1 MKIAWLSDLHL
12 VVPGSDLPRGVD
24 PALRA
29 QMCLDDIRARHAD
42 ADRLIITGDLIQLR
56 HTGAYGL
63 LKELLED
70 MPMPTKLLVGNHDDR
85 AAFSRYFHT
94 CPMSLGM
101 CKAVR
106 WSTVIN

>member
-1 MKIAWLSDLHL
+1 MSCQESANENCLVVRSHL

-56 HTGAYGL
+56 HIGA
-63 LKELLED
+63 
-70 MPMPTKLLVGNHDDR
+70 
-85 AAFSRYFHT
+85 
-94 CPMSLGM
+94 
-101 CKAVR
+101 
-106 WSTVIN
+106 